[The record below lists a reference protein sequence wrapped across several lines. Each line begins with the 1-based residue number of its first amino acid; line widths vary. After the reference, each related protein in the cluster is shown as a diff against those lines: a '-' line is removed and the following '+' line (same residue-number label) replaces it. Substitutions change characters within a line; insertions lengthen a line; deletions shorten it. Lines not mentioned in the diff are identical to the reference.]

1 MGKRSSFPRRKADD
15 YATPLKGVMPVIPHL
30 RAEGIVTFVEPCAG
44 AGNLVAHLCRFGFLC
59 AFARDL
65 RDGFDALTCDPNIF
79 QGADAIVTN
88 PPWTRTVLHP
98 MIERFSDIL
107 PTWLLFD
114 ADWAHTKQAAP
125 YIDYCS
131 TIVSVGR
138 LKWVPGTKHSG
149 KDSASWYRFD
159 RRHSGG
165 PRFIGQ
171 PRFRQITLAEIAE
184 EEEAAC

>member
-88 PPWTRTVLHP
+88 PPWSRHVLHP

-114 ADWAHTKQAAP
+114 ADWVHTKQAAP

-138 LKWVPGTKHSG
+138 LKWMPGTKHSG
-149 KDSASWYRFD
+149 KDNCCWHRFD

-165 PRFIGQ
+165 PRFIGR
-171 PRFRQITLAEIAE
+171 PSNETAKSYVGAP
-184 EEEAAC
+184 APC

>member
-1 MGKRSSFPRRKADD
+1 MGKRSDFPRRKADD
-15 YATPLKGVMPVIPHL
+15 YATPLKGVTPVIPHL

-65 RDGFDALTCDPNIF
+65 RDGFDALTCDPNTF
-79 QGADAIVTN
+79 QGADAVVTN
-88 PPWTRTVLHP
+88 PPWTRAALHP

-125 YIDYCS
+125 YLDYCS
-131 TIVSVGR
+131 HIVSVGR
-138 LKWVPGTKHSG
+138 LKWIPDTKHQA
-149 KDSASWYRFD
+149 KDSCAWHRFD

-165 PRFIGQ
+165 PHFIGR
-171 PRFRQITLAEIAE
+171 PSNHIAKSYV
-184 EEEAAC
+184 EAAQ